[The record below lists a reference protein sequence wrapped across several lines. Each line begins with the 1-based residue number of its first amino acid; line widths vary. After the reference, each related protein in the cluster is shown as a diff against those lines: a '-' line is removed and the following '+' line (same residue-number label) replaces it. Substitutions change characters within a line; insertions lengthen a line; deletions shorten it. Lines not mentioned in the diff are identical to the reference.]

1 MSNIFSSV
9 ETLSIPRSK
18 QKLSFRHVTT
28 YGYGKLY
35 PCFALDCVP
44 SDTIKIHCAS
54 VLKAFPMVAPNM
66 TPGKLTIHFWFV
78 PYRLL
83 DENFTKGVRGFD
95 DEGKSFE
102 YQFPKWTPAKKNDS
116 LIGTLWD
123 YFGLPINVK
132 NKVVEGVETTQLVED
147 DTCVDGVEPSAYLK
161 RAYNLIFNTMYRNE
175 NTRISEV
182 DLDSDDIQFRCWRP
196 DYFTKSLPMPQKP
209 FDLDS
214 VFGLPIRLS
223 GYLPVEDT
231 IWTAFNSAG
240 SEVGRVRGLPV
251 IRDSQ
256 SNGTGLTLGDKF
268 SAFDELYNGI
278 SFDVSSSNVRPTIR
292 PYGGDGPLSSSAKQI
307 ALESVNIGDSMNI
320 SAFDQSDFR
329 LWMQLQKWAERN
341 NRGGSSRYDEFIKVH
356 FGIQPQD
363 ARLQLPE
370 FLGGVKTTIA
380 VADDFAQSGYSVGD
394 SQVPQGNRVG
404 VGGCACIDK
413 IRSYNVQ
420 EFGCIIGIASILPQ
434 AEYMQGVER
443 EWIKHDSLDFFRH
456 EFCCLSDQEVYNGE
470 VCVSNGKYISGGSTA
485 SLSTDEK
492 IAFNRG
498 VFGYQGIY
506 DYMRFKFN
514 RITGQMRTL
523 FGFWHQARTFNAT
536 ADSSKH
542 TQVNLNN
549 NFVEARG
556 VSLRP
561 FVQQDVGD
569 CFYVKNIFQIEAYRP
584 CTARAI
590 PGLSDHF

>member
-18 QKLSFRHVTT
+18 QKMSFRHVTT

-83 DENFTKGVRGFD
+83 DQNFTAGVRGFD
-95 DEGKSFE
+95 DEGRSFA
-102 YQFPKWTPAKKNDS
+102 YQFPKWTPVKKNGS

-123 YFGLPINVK
+123 YFGMPINVK

-147 DTCVDGVEPSAYLK
+147 ETCVDGVEPSAYLK
-161 RAYNLIFNTMYRNE
+161 RAYNYVFNTMYRNE
-175 NTRISEV
+175 NTRTTEV
-182 DLDSDDIQFRCWRP
+182 DLDSDDIQFRCWRA

-214 VFGLPIRLS
+214 VFGLPITFS
-223 GYLPVEDT
+223 GNAPISNT
-231 IWTAFNSAG
+231 IWTALDDNT
-240 SEVGRVRGLPV
+240 LPV
-251 IRDSQ
+251 GFVKGFPTIQDS
-256 SNGTGLTLGDKF
+256 GTGSGLLIGSKDASDFHRGVTFTNNQSDIRPSVKPYTSGSDSKYVKSMRLTSVDFGDF
-268 SAFDELYNGI
+268 N
-278 SFDVSSSNVRPTIR
+278 VSS
-292 PYGGDGPLSSSAKQI
+292 
-307 ALESVNIGDSMNI
+307 
-320 SAFDQSDFR
+320 FDQSDFR

-341 NRGGSSRYDEFIKVH
+341 NRGGSNRYDEFIRVH

-370 FLGGVKTTIA
+370 FLGGIKTTIA
-380 VADDFAQSGYSVGD
+380 VADDFAQAGYAVGE
-394 SQVPQGNRVG
+394 SNVPQGNRVG
-404 VGGCACIDK
+404 IGGAAAIDK

-443 EWIKHDSLDFFRH
+443 EWIKHDSIDFFRH

-470 VCVSNGKYISGGSTA
+470 VCVSNGKYVSGGSTA
-485 SLSTDEK
+485 SLSADEK

-523 FGFWHQARTFNAT
+523 FGYWHQARTFNAT
-536 ADSSKH
+536 ADSDKKS
-542 TQVNLNN
+542 QVNLNN

-569 CFYVKNIFQIEAYRP
+569 CFYVKNIFQVEAYRP

-590 PGLSDHF
+590 PGLADHF

>member
-1 MSNIFSSV
+1 MSNIFSTV
-9 ETLSIPRSK
+9 ETLSVPRSK
-18 QKLSFRHVTT
+18 QKMSFRHVTT

-83 DENFTKGVRGFD
+83 DDNFTAGVRGFD
-95 DEGKSFE
+95 DSGHSFV
-102 YQFPKWTPAKKNDS
+102 YQFPKWTPVKKNGS

-132 NKVVEGVETTQLVED
+132 NNVVEGVETTQLVED
-147 DTCVDGVEPSAYLK
+147 ETCVDGVEPSAYLK
-161 RAYNLIFNTMYRNE
+161 RAYNYVFNTMYRNE
-175 NTRISEV
+175 NTRTTEV
-182 DLDSDDIQFRCWRP
+182 DLDSDDIQYRCWRA
-196 DYFTKSLPMPQKP
+196 DYFTKALPMPQKP

-214 VFGLPIRLS
+214 VFGLPISFS
-223 GYLPVEDT
+223 GDIPLDNMFWTIHGGSLDGKTVQGKLRTYGDT
-231 IWTAFNSAG
+231 AG
-240 SEVGRVRGLPV
+240 GASLQIGKLLE
-251 IRDSQ
+251 
-256 SNGTGLTLGDKF
+256 
-268 SAFDELYNGI
+268 
-278 SFDVSSSNVRPTIR
+278 SSGN
-292 PYGGDGPLSSSAKQI
+292 YGGFHGKVDGTPFYTPDSTQVATSVELSSVSFP
-307 ALESVNIGDSMNI
+307 NIQLST
-320 SAFDQSDFR
+320 FDQSDFR

-341 NRGGSSRYDEFIKVH
+341 NRGGSNRYDEFIKVH
-356 FGIQPQD
+356 FAIQPQD

-370 FLGGVKTTIA
+370 FLGGIKTTIA
-380 VADDFAQSGYSVGD
+380 VADDFAQAGYSVGD

-404 VGGCACIDK
+404 VGGAAAIDK

-443 EWIKHDSLDFFRH
+443 EWIKHDSIDFFRH
-456 EFCCLSDQEVYNGE
+456 EFCCLSDQEVFNGE
-470 VCVSNGKYISGGSTA
+470 VCVSNGKYVSGGSTA
-485 SLSTDEK
+485 NLTTDEK

-523 FGFWHQARTFNAT
+523 FGYWHQARTFNAT
-536 ADSSKH
+536 ADFEKKS
-542 TQVNLNN
+542 QVNLNN

-569 CFYVKNIFQIEAYRP
+569 CFYVKNIFQVEAYRP

-590 PGLSDHF
+590 PGLADHF